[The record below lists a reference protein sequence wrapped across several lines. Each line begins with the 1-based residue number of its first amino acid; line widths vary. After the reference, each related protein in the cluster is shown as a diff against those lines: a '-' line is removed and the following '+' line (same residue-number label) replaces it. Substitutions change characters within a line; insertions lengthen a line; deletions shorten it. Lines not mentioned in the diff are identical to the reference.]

1 MADMSAWSRM
11 LAAEATPTLGPCLA
25 PASALGLAAAGGDL
39 ASLSLAGP
47 GSRGLS
53 STARPGS
60 GEPRLSIPSRVAC
73 SHVSDFTQH
82 QCSVWTDED
91 SLIPQRSSPY
101 FTQCRALTMWR
112 HTPTGR
118 GFRLVNA
125 TKIIDGHNKLCQS
138 RTATSAYFAY

>member
-60 GEPRLSIPSRVAC
+60 GEPRLSIS
-73 SHVSDFTQH
+73 
-82 QCSVWTDED
+82 
-91 SLIPQRSSPY
+91 
-101 FTQCRALTMWR
+101 
-112 HTPTGR
+112 
-118 GFRLVNA
+118 
-125 TKIIDGHNKLCQS
+125 
-138 RTATSAYFAY
+138 

>member
-60 GEPRLSIPSRVAC
+60 GEPRLSISSRVTC
-73 SHVSDFTQH
+73 QEYTQH

-91 SLIPQRSSPY
+91 SLIPQRCSPS

-118 GFRLVNA
+118 GFRLVNR
-125 TKIIDGHNKLCQS
+125 TKTIDI
-138 RTATSAYFAY
+138 

>member
-25 PASALGLAAAGGDL
+25 PASTLSLGLAAAGGDL

-60 GEPRLSIPSRVAC
+60 GEPRLSILARDTCQVTPSTSARC
-73 SHVSDFTQH
+73 GLMRT
-82 QCSVWTDED
+82 
-91 SLIPQRSSPY
+91 LIPQLPFLYSMCTY
-101 FTQCRALTMWR
+101 NVATIIGHTLTGW
-112 HTPTGR
+112 
-118 GFRLVNA
+118 GFRLING
-125 TKIIDGHNKLCQS
+125 TKIIDGLS
-138 RTATSAYFAY
+138 